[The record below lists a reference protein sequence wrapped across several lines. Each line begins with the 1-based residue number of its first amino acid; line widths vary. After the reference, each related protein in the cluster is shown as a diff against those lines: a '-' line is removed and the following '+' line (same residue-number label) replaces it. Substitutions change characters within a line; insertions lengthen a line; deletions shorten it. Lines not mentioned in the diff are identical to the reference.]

1 MRQVWST
8 SKRSGLL
15 VTGVSIAI
23 FPTFAQACA
32 VCGGAEDNGYFWG
45 VLFLMS
51 MPFAVG
57 SFVGGWLLYSY
68 RRGQAGF
75 VASAST
81 PPVERRTPRA
91 ASTSSASDRPN
102 DGSQAHHALTFG
114 ATTDRELRKEEES
127 TP

>member
-8 SKRSGLL
+8 STLGALLMTGLI
-15 VTGVSIAI
+15 IAI
-23 FPTFAQACA
+23 FPTLAQACA
-32 VCGGAEDNGYFWG
+32 VCGGSEDNGYFWG

-57 SFVGGWLLYSY
+57 SFIGGWLVYSY

-75 VASAST
+75 ASSAST
-81 PPVERRTPRA
+81 TTVERRMPQP

-102 DGSQAHHALTFG
+102 DGPQVHDA
-114 ATTDRELRKEEES
+114 
-127 TP
+127 